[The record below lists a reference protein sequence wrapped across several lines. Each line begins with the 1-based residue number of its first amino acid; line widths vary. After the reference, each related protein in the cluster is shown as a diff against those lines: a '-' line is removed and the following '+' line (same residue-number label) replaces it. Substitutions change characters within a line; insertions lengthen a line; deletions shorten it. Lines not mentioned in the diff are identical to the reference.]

1 MSTGV
6 LILAAGAASRMNRA
20 KMLMAFGSTSIL
32 GHIVEEVKATK
43 PGHICLVTG
52 YYHKEIVETIDTSG
66 LFIVHNEHWREGMA
80 SSISKGIQEMIKKDP
95 ALSSVMIVVSDQ
107 PHLNRTVLNEMF
119 TAQAQTKKGI
129 IAAEY
134 GKISGTPVLFSKK
147 YFNQLM
153 ELTGDTGAKSILQ
166 KHKTDLTTVEFSL
179 GAIDI
184 DTPEDYENFSGKI
197 KK

>member
-6 LILAAGAASRMNRA
+6 LILAAGAAFRMNEA
-20 KMLMAFGSTSIL
+20 KMLLAFGSTSIL
-32 GHIVEEVKATK
+32 GHIVEEVKASK
-43 PGHICLVTG
+43 PDHICLVTG
-52 YYHKEIVETIDTSG
+52 YYHKEIVESIDISG

-80 SSISKGIQEMIKKDP
+80 SSISRGVREMIKKYP
-95 ALSSVMIVVSDQ
+95 AVSSVMIVVSDQ
-107 PHLNRTVLNEMF
+107 PHLNRKVLHEMF
-119 TAQAQTKKGI
+119 SEQTKTKKGI
-129 IAAEY
+129 IAAQY
-134 GKISGTPVLFSKK
+134 GKVTGTPVLFAKK

-166 KHKTDLTTVEFSL
+166 QHKTDIATVEFSL

-184 DTPEDYENFSGKI
+184 DTAEDYEKFSGKT

>member
-6 LILAAGAASRMNRA
+6 LILAAGAAFRMNEA
-20 KMLMAFGSTSIL
+20 KMLLAFGSTSIL
-32 GHIVEEVKATK
+32 GHIVEEIKASK
-43 PGHICLVTG
+43 PDHICLVTG
-52 YYHKEIVETIDTSG
+52 YYHKEIVESIDISG

-80 SSISKGIQEMIKKDP
+80 SSISRGVREMIKKYP
-95 ALSSVMIVVSDQ
+95 AVSSVMIVVSDQ
-107 PHLNRTVLNEMF
+107 PHLNRKVLHEMF
-119 TAQAQTKKGI
+119 SEQTKTKKGI
-129 IAAEY
+129 IAAQY
-134 GKISGTPVLFSKK
+134 GKVTGTPVLFAKK

-166 KHKTDLTTVEFSL
+166 QHKTDIATVEFSL

-184 DTPEDYENFSGKI
+184 DTAEDYEKFSGKT